1 RAGIGKTAILAKDSA
16 TNQGFQSIVPHKN
29 KLNTYFIYS
38 RTNKLKR
45 YAEKNGAGSTFTEI
59 SGKQMAKMP
68 MLIPILEEQI
78 KIGNFFKQ
86 LDKTVALHQ
95 QKLDKLE
102 QLKKGFMEIMFTQKE
117 EDMPRLR
124 FANFNKEWEKRNLD
138 SMVER
143 VKSYPLSRNVET
155 NEYTG
160 YKYIHYGDIHTKVAD
175 KINKTSNLPNI
186 MPGRYVT
193 LKKGDLILADASE
206 DYQGIA
212 VPAVVTIKP
221 KYNLVSGLHTIT
233 LRPKQADYMFLYYL
247 FHSSQFRKFGYRVGT
262 GMKVFGITVT
272 NLLSFN
278 SRVPMIKEQMKIGI
292 FFKKIERTISYHQD
306 RLDKLELLKKAFL
319 QKMFI

>member
-1 RAGIGKTAILAKDSA
+1 MKLHGDSGVRSDRFSMKDSI
-16 TNQGFQSIVPHKN
+16 FQ
-29 KLNTYFIYS
+29 
-38 RTNKLKR
+38 
-45 YAEKNGAGSTFTEI
+45 
-59 SGKQMAKMP
+59 KMP
-68 MLIPILEEQI
+68 IPIPLDKEQI
-78 KIGNFFKQ
+78 KLGNFFNV

-102 QLKKGFMEIMFTQKE
+102 QLKKGFMEIMFIQKE

-212 VPAVVTIKP
+212 VPAVVTIK
-221 KYNLVSGLHTIT
+221 
-233 LRPKQADYMFLYYL
+233 Q
-247 FHSSQFRKFGYRVGT
+247 
-262 GMKVFGITVT
+262 
-272 NLLSFN
+272 
-278 SRVPMIKEQMKIGI
+278 IG
-292 FFKKIERTISYHQD
+292 RASC
-306 RLDKLELLKKAFL
+306 
-319 QKMFI
+319 